1 MSKKGGEE
9 KDARFWAANVAAAL
23 LLADGTRMLTT
34 PAASNDC
41 TFPFVGLSLL
51 PGVMVLN
58 RMPYA
63 AFIGLIASVH
73 GLLLCPS
80 KAADQ
85 LKAWPWALV
94 SAGCCAFLTLT
105 KPGRFV

>member
-1 MSKKGGEE
+1 GEE
-9 KDARFWAANVAAAL
+9 KDARFWVANVAAAL
-23 LLADGTRMLTT
+23 LLADGTRSLAK
-34 PAASNDC
+34 PCDDC
-41 TFPFVGLSLL
+41 TGLVGLSLL

-63 AFIGLIASVH
+63 AVIGLIASVH

-94 SAGCCAFLTLT
+94 TAGCCAFLALS
-105 KPGRFV
+105 KPGRFSGSETNES